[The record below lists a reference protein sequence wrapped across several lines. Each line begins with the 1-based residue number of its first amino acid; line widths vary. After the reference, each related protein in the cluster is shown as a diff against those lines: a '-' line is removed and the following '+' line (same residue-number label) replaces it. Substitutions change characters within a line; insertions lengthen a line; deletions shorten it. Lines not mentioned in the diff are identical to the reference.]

1 MPSPANAT
9 SNWYWK
15 WGVCGLLLL
24 ATMIN
29 YMDRLTLSQVA
40 KRIKVEFANN
50 DNNLYGNLEM
60 SFGLAFAVGSVV
72 TGLIVDRVGVRLT
85 YPLMVALWSAAGFA
99 TGFARNYEEILLC
112 RTALGFFEG
121 ANWPCALYTTQRVLP
136 AEQRAMGNGILQS
149 GVSVGAIVTPLIVA
163 PFLYEGSQEWRYPF
177 MIVGAIGGFW
187 VLLWLALI
195 RPTTIPRS
203 AAVCQPAAGG
213 SIWSVV
219 ADRRFWVLAFVV
231 VAINSTWH
239 FFRAWMPLFL
249 HEQHGYTEEDAN
261 WYSLPY
267 YAATDLGSLAAGGLT
282 LLLVRRG
289 RSVHGSRM
297 TAFLVFATLAL
308 STFGAAALPRGWP
321 LLAVLLVV
329 GFGALGVF
337 PMYYSFTQELSS
349 KHQGKVTG
357 LLGFTCWIA
366 MAILQKSVGMLTK
379 LSGVSPDRPDYTWFI
394 AFAGVPPILAFFVL
408 LLFWRSP
415 RVAPAPQLAAPTVEP
430 EPAAA
435 PS

>member
-1 MPSPANAT
+1 MPSPD
-9 SNWYWK
+9 SPSRPLWK

-29 YMDRLTLSQVA
+29 YMDRLTLSQLA
-40 KRIKVEFANN
+40 KRVKVEFANN

-60 SFGLAFAVGSVV
+60 SFGLAFAFGSVA
-72 TGLIVDRVGVRLT
+72 TGLIVDRAGVRFV
-85 YPLMVALWSAAGFA
+85 YPVMVACWSAAGFA
-99 TGFARNYEEILLC
+99 TGFARNYEEILVC
-112 RTALGFFEG
+112 RTLLGFFEG

-163 PFLYEGSQEWRYPF
+163 PFLFEGSTVWRYPF
-177 MIVGAIGGFW
+177 MIIGAIGLMW
-187 VLLWLALI
+187 VMLWLALI
-195 RPTTIPRS
+195 RPTTIPTS
-203 AAVCQPAAGG
+203 ATVSQPSAGS
-213 SIWSVV
+213 SIWSVL

-231 VAINSTWH
+231 VAINATWH

-249 HEQHGYTEEDAN
+249 NEQHGYLEEDAN
-261 WYSLPY
+261 WFSLPY
-267 YAATDLGSLAAGGLT
+267 YAATDLGSLAAGALT
-282 LLLVRRG
+282 LVFVRCG

-297 TAFLVFATLAL
+297 TAFLIFSLLSLTSFA
-308 STFGAAALPRGWP
+308 AAALPHGWF
-321 LLAVLLVV
+321 LLGTLLVV

-357 LLGFTCWIA
+357 LLGFICWIA
-366 MAILQKSVGMLTK
+366 MAGLQKSVGMLTK
-379 LSGVSPDRPDYTWFI
+379 LSGPDPSHPDYTWFI
-394 AFAGVPPILAFFVL
+394 AIAGVPPILAFIVL
-408 LLFWRSP
+408 LFFWRSP
-415 RVAPAPQLAAPTVEP
+415 KAAPAAQLTPPSA

-435 PS
+435 AAAS